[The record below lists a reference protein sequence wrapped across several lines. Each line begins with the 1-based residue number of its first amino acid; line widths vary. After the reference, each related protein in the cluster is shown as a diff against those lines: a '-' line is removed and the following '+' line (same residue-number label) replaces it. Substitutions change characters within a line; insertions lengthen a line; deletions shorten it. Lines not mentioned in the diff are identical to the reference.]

1 MSQSDFVRRLPGLGE
16 LRQGKPW
23 LKRLHI
29 DPLLLLPLLLLAGY
43 GLVVLY
49 SAGGGS
55 LDAIERQGMSLG
67 LAGVLMLIAA
77 QIDVAILRRWA
88 LVIHLGGTVLLII
101 VLLAGD
107 DAKGATRWIDLQ
119 VLRFQPAEIMKLAMP
134 LAVCRYLGDHHLP
147 PTLPTVAVSMALI
160 AVPTLLIAKQPDLG
174 SALLIASSGLYA
186 LFLAGIRWLWIA
198 LAGLAGV
205 LLAPA
210 LWFLLRDYQRR
221 RILTLIDPEA
231 DPLGSSWN
239 IIQSK
244 IAIGSGGWLG
254 KGFTL
259 GTQKRGSFLPAQ
271 HTDFIFAVVGE
282 ELGFLGVCI
291 ALALFLL
298 LFLRVIR
305 VASRANDGF
314 SSLVAFGLLGSWLV
328 HVIENVGMTLNLMPI
343 TGIPLPFFS
352 YGGSF
357 MLACWLA
364 IGILVR
370 ISSEG
375 RGEADALPIGLRR

>member
-244 IAIGSGGWLG
+244 IAIGSGGLHG
-254 KGFTL
+254 KGWL
-259 GTQKRGSFLPAQ
+259 AGTQSHLDFLPES
-271 HTDFIFAVVGE
+271 HTDFIFAVLAEEFGLVG
-282 ELGFLGVCI
+282 V
-291 ALALFLL
+291 LL
-298 LFLRVIR
+298 LFGLYLII
-305 VASRANDGF
+305 VARGLWIAAKAPDLFQRLLAGSITLTF
-314 SSLVAFGLLGSWLV
+314 SVYALV
-328 HVIENVGMTLNLMPI
+328 NVGMVSGVLPVV
-343 TGIPLPFFS
+343 GVPLPLIS
-352 YGGSF
+352 QGGTALVTL
-357 MLACWLA
+357 MLGFGVLMS
-364 IGILVR
+364 IQTR
-370 ISSEG
+370 T
-375 RGEADALPIGLRR
+375 P

>member
-1 MSQSDFVRRLPGLGE
+1 
-16 LRQGKPW
+16 KPW

-29 DPLLLLPLLLLAGY
+29 DPLLLLLLLLLAGY

-244 IAIGSGGWLG
+244 IAIGSGGLHG
-254 KGFTL
+254 KGWL
-259 GTQKRGSFLPAQ
+259 AGTQSHLDFLPES
-271 HTDFIFAVVGE
+271 HTDFIFAVLAEEFGLVG
-282 ELGFLGVCI
+282 V
-291 ALALFLL
+291 LL
-298 LFLRVIR
+298 LFGLYLII
-305 VASRANDGF
+305 VARGLWIAAKAPDLFQRLLAGSITLTF
-314 SSLVAFGLLGSWLV
+314 SVYALV
-328 HVIENVGMTLNLMPI
+328 NVGMVSGVLPVV
-343 TGIPLPFFS
+343 GVPLPLIS
-352 YGGSF
+352 QGGTALVTL
-357 MLACWLA
+357 MLGFGVLMS
-364 IGILVR
+364 IQTR
-370 ISSEG
+370 T
-375 RGEADALPIGLRR
+375 P

>member
-244 IAIGSGGWLG
+244 IAIGSGGLHG
-254 KGFTL
+254 KGWL
-259 GTQKRGSFLPAQ
+259 AGTQSHLDFLPES
-271 HTDFIFAVVGE
+271 HTDFIFAVLAEEFGLVG
-282 ELGFLGVCI
+282 V
-291 ALALFLL
+291 LL
-298 LFLRVIR
+298 LFGLYLII
-305 VASRANDGF
+305 VARGLWIAAKAPDLFQRLLAGSITLTF
-314 SSLVAFGLLGSWLV
+314 SVYALV
-328 HVIENVGMTLNLMPI
+328 NVGMVSGVLPVV
-343 TGIPLPFFS
+343 GVPLPLINK
-352 YGGSF
+352 GGTALVTL
-357 MLACWLA
+357 MLGFGVLMS
-364 IGILVR
+364 IQTR
-370 ISSEG
+370 T
-375 RGEADALPIGLRR
+375 P

>member
-23 LKRLHI
+23 RKRLHI

-244 IAIGSGGWLG
+244 IAIGSGGLHG
-254 KGFTL
+254 KGWL
-259 GTQKRGSFLPAQ
+259 AGTQSHLDFLPES
-271 HTDFIFAVVGE
+271 HTDFIFAVLAEEFGLVG
-282 ELGFLGVCI
+282 V
-291 ALALFLL
+291 LL
-298 LFLRVIR
+298 LFGLYLII
-305 VASRANDGF
+305 VARGLWIAAKAPDLFQRLLAGSITLTF
-314 SSLVAFGLLGSWLV
+314 SVYALV
-328 HVIENVGMTLNLMPI
+328 NVGMVSGVLPVV
-343 TGIPLPFFS
+343 GVPLPLIS
-352 YGGSF
+352 QGGTALVTL
-357 MLACWLA
+357 MLGFGVLMS
-364 IGILVR
+364 IQTR
-370 ISSEG
+370 T
-375 RGEADALPIGLRR
+375 P

>member
-29 DPLLLLPLLLLAGY
+29 DPLLLLPLLLMAGY

-244 IAIGSGGWLG
+244 IAIGSGGLHG
-254 KGFTL
+254 KGWL
-259 GTQKRGSFLPAQ
+259 AGTQSHLDFLPES
-271 HTDFIFAVVGE
+271 HTDFIFAVLAEEFGLVG
-282 ELGFLGVCI
+282 V
-291 ALALFLL
+291 LL
-298 LFLRVIR
+298 LFGLYLII
-305 VASRANDGF
+305 VARGLWIAAKAPDLFQRLLAGSITLTF
-314 SSLVAFGLLGSWLV
+314 SVYALV
-328 HVIENVGMTLNLMPI
+328 NVGMVSGVLPVV
-343 TGIPLPFFS
+343 GVPLPLIS
-352 YGGSF
+352 QGGTALVTL
-357 MLACWLA
+357 MLGFGVLMS
-364 IGILVR
+364 IQTR
-370 ISSEG
+370 T
-375 RGEADALPIGLRR
+375 P

>member
-239 IIQSK
+239 IIQWK
-244 IAIGSGGWLG
+244 IAIGSGGLHG
-254 KGFTL
+254 KGWL
-259 GTQKRGSFLPAQ
+259 AGTQSHLDFLPES
-271 HTDFIFAVVGE
+271 HTDFIFAVLAEEFGLVG
-282 ELGFLGVCI
+282 V
-291 ALALFLL
+291 LL
-298 LFLRVIR
+298 LFGLYLII
-305 VASRANDGF
+305 VARGLWIAAKAPDLFQRLLAGSITLTF
-314 SSLVAFGLLGSWLV
+314 SVYALV
-328 HVIENVGMTLNLMPI
+328 NVGMVSGVLPVV
-343 TGIPLPFFS
+343 GVPLPLIS
-352 YGGSF
+352 QGGTALVTL
-357 MLACWLA
+357 MLGFGVLMS
-364 IGILVR
+364 IQTR
-370 ISSEG
+370 T
-375 RGEADALPIGLRR
+375 P

>member
-119 VLRFQPAEIMKLAMP
+119 VLRCQPAEIMKLAMP

-244 IAIGSGGWLG
+244 IAIGSGGLHG
-254 KGFTL
+254 KGWL
-259 GTQKRGSFLPAQ
+259 AGTQSHLDFLPES
-271 HTDFIFAVVGE
+271 HTDFIFAVLAEEFGLVG
-282 ELGFLGVCI
+282 V
-291 ALALFLL
+291 LL
-298 LFLRVIR
+298 LFGLYLII
-305 VASRANDGF
+305 VARGLWIAAKAPDLFQRLLAGSITLTF
-314 SSLVAFGLLGSWLV
+314 SVYALV
-328 HVIENVGMTLNLMPI
+328 NVGMVSGVLPVV
-343 TGIPLPFFS
+343 GVPLPLIS
-352 YGGSF
+352 QGGTALVTL
-357 MLACWLA
+357 MLGFGVLMS
-364 IGILVR
+364 IQTR
-370 ISSEG
+370 T
-375 RGEADALPIGLRR
+375 P